1 MGSGL
6 TVKFSIR
13 RTQTGSFS
21 SPWVKKASFG
31 ISHGREQAQKS
42 ITSSFIYE
50 IPFHESLFEDRR
62 EGCQ

>member
-21 SPWVKKASFG
+21 SPWVKASFE
-31 ISHGREQAQKS
+31 ILHGREQAQKS